1 MKSIN
6 SLDITRLRV
15 EEDFGFQKRIESETA
30 LLTEETDKPMV
41 DAFKAAVAAFDAA
54 LKASTR
60 NSQSSAVIHADEQAD
75 AAWSGLNAQTK
86 VMLSHPNPELRLVA
100 CEAYPLIQKYGNI
113 TGMAY
118 NEEYGRMHN
127 LLQDLATLGVAK
139 QKQIYIDAWVTEL
152 QLRYDEFMAADA
164 ARTAE
169 ESTRIVGM
177 VKQARMNADTAFRT
191 LVERVNALALVN
203 GEAPYATFI
212 DHVNVVIRQANAV
225 LTARR
230 TRGEKDGK
238 DDRPV
243 IE

>member
-6 SLDITRLRV
+6 SIDITRLRV
-15 EEDFGFQKRIESETA
+15 EEDFGFQKRVEAETS

-41 DAFKAAVAAFDAA
+41 DAFKAAVSAFDTA
-54 LKASTR
+54 LKVNTR
-60 NSQSSAVIHADEQAD
+60 NSQSAAAIRADEQAD

-100 CEAYPLIQKYGNI
+100 CETYPLIQKYGNI

-127 LLQDLATLGVAK
+127 LLQDFAALGVGK

-164 ARTAE
+164 IRTAE
-169 ESTRIVGM
+169 ESTRIIGV
-177 VKQARMNADTAFRT
+177 VKQARIDADAGFRT
-191 LVERVNALALVN
+191 LTERVNALALVN

-212 DHVNVVIRQANAV
+212 DHVNVIIRQSNAV
-225 LTARR
+225 LAARR
-230 TRGEKDGK
+230 TRGEK
-238 DDRPV
+238 
-243 IE
+243 

>member
-6 SLDITRLRV
+6 SFDITRLRV

-41 DAFKAAVAAFDAA
+41 DAYKAAVATFDAA
-54 LKASTR
+54 LKTSTR
-60 NSQSSAVIHADEQAD
+60 NSQSSAAVRADEKAD

-86 VMLSHPNPELRLVA
+86 VILSHPNPELQLVA
-100 CEAYPLIQKYGNI
+100 CEAYALIQKYGNI

-127 LLQDLATLGVAK
+127 LLQDLAALGVGK

-169 ESTRIVGM
+169 ESTRIVGV
-177 VKQARMNADTAFRT
+177 VKQARIDADAAFRT

-212 DHVNVVIRQANAV
+212 YHVNVIIRQTQAV
-225 LTARR
+225 LAARR
-230 TRGEKDGK
+230 TRGEK
-238 DDRPV
+238 
-243 IE
+243 E